1 MANRHTA
8 WGKLYGGKEAHY
20 YKDGESVCIDG
31 WTRHHSFVKPLN
43 MKEAVEMSL
52 CSFCA
57 KEAAKLLASEQ
68 RKKQKQ
74 EAEWRSVPQLE
85 MF

>member
-1 MANRHTA
+1 MANKHTG
-8 WGKLYGGKEAHY
+8 WGKLYGGKKAHY

-43 MKEAVEMSL
+43 MKEAVELGL

-57 KEAAKLLASEQ
+57 NEAGKAAKSEQ
-68 RKKQKQ
+68 RKKQKR
-74 EAEWRSVPQLE
+74 EAEWRSETQLA